1 MISFAC
7 AQCGASVQAQDQ
19 LLGQFTICPSCQG
32 SVPVPLPD
40 VTAEPE
46 SLPSEAL
53 MAEPV
58 LVAEPSRAEMSPFA
72 YIDQIE
78 GPAVINRSVTERAY
92 RYYGRDALGLG
103 ILAIVLMI
111 FPCIN
116 LISGVVALIGL
127 ATSIKGIV
135 KCQSRSTS
143 GLAMSIV
150 GLVLSAL
157 VCLFWGLAL
166 LGALAGAVLR

>member
-7 AQCGASVQAQDQ
+7 CHCGAAVLAQDQ
-19 LLGQFTICPSCQG
+19 LIGQFTICPSCQG

-46 SLPSEAL
+46 ALP
-53 MAEPV
+53 AEPV
-58 LVAEPSRAEMSPFA
+58 LVAEPSRTEPSPFA

-78 GPAVINRSVTERAY
+78 GPAVINRSLTERAY

-103 ILAIVLMI
+103 ILAVVLMI

-116 LISGVVALIGL
+116 LASGAVGLFGL

-166 LGALAGAVLR
+166 LGAIAGAVLR